1 MKSIEAS
8 YRLLDLPPGVD
19 FSEVK
24 KAFRKKALLCH
35 PDLAGEEHAFHF
47 QQINEAYAV
56 LKNALTNRQSAKVRF
71 SEDIAAKE
79 RAREFLIKK
88 EIEDI
93 LSEAL
98 LDMSKLIRTVGRD
111 ENLGLSALLLRM
123 QSKHPEVRFIAAGH
137 LRKLQ
142 WEEGYAAELAGAV
155 SAIPFD
161 DCFVDLF
168 LEFFS
173 KAPLCVQKSL
183 LPELAKNASADEER
197 ACIKI
202 LNWGKKVG
210 WNDGALVSFL
220 IHPSP
225 RVLSIALSMISSLE
239 ELPLKTML
247 YLIKRKEEEVLL
259 PILKKL
265 RGSKHFPHM
274 RSAVADLATNHP
286 SLSVRAWANWV
297 VDKGNVR

>member
-35 PDLAGEEHAFHF
+35 PDLAGDEHAFHF

-56 LKNALTNRQSAKVRF
+56 LKNALTNRQSAKDRF
-71 SEDIAAKE
+71 SEGITAKKHG
-79 RAREFLIKK
+79 RESLIRK

-98 LDMSKLIRTVGRD
+98 LDMSKLIKTVGKE
-111 ENLGLSALLLRM
+111 ENLRLSALLLRM
-123 QSKHPEVRFIAAGH
+123 QSKHPEVRFIAACH

-142 WEEGYAAELAGAV
+142 WEDEYAEELAGAV
-155 SAIPFD
+155 SAIFFD
-161 DCFVDLF
+161 DCSVDLF

-173 KAPLCVQKSL
+173 RAPLRVQKSL
-183 LPELAKNASADEER
+183 LPELAKNASAVDER
-197 ACIKI
+197 TCIKI

-210 WNDGALVSFL
+210 WSDGALVSFL

-225 RVLSIALSMISSLE
+225 RVLSLALSMFSSFE
-239 ELPLKTML
+239 EVSLKTIL

-274 RSAVADLATNHP
+274 RAAVADLATSHP
-286 SLSVRAWANWV
+286 SLSVRTWANWV
-297 VDKGNVR
+297 VDKGKVR